1 MEDQIMS
8 MEIVRKGDGFSVSEV
23 ASRLK
28 VSNRDARIM
37 LEELE
42 KKNLLISEIRKNY
55 LSYRIRKTSLIS
67 SMKLSNWQP
76 QDGTFRGWL

>member
-28 VSNRDARIM
+28 VSNRDARIT

-42 KKNLLISEIRKNY
+42 KKKLLISEIRKNY
-55 LSYRIRKTSLIS
+55 LMEVGRTWGR
-67 SMKLSNWQP
+67 
-76 QDGTFRGWL
+76 GTRVWA